1 LPFDKKEMYVN
12 IKFSYIYA
20 LILKQTNMKRSGLLI
35 VLAILVIIGFMGCNG
50 YNGLVREDES
60 VKKAFGNV
68 QTEYQNR
75 SDLVGNLVNTVK
87 GAANFEQ
94 NTLTAVV
101 EARAKATSV
110 SVNMKADNLTPE
122 KIAEYQAAQ
131 GQLSGSL
138 SRLLATV
145 EAYPTL
151 KATEGFMKL
160 QSQLEGIENNIKN
173 SRKVFNEA
181 VNVYNTK
188 VRSFPMNILG
198 GLFGFKAKE
207 GFKADAGAEK
217 KVDVN
222 FDDMNKK

>member
-1 LPFDKKEMYVN
+1 MKSITTLV
-12 IKFSYIYA
+12 
-20 LILKQTNMKRSGLLI
+20 ILG
-35 VLAILVIIGFMGCNG
+35 VLAVILFMGCNG
-50 YNGLVREDES
+50 YNGLVKQDES
-60 VKKAFGNV
+60 VKKAWNNV

-94 NTLTAVV
+94 KTLTDVI

-110 SVNMKADNLTPE
+110 NINADNLTPE
-122 KIAEYQAAQ
+122 KIAEFQAAQ
-131 GQLSGSL
+131 GQLTGSL

-151 KATEGFMKL
+151 RATENFTKL
-160 QSQLEGIENNIKN
+160 QGQLEGIENNIKN
-173 SRKVFNEA
+173 SRKIFNDEI
-181 VNVYNTK
+181 NVYNTK

-198 GLFGFKAKE
+198 GIFGFRAKE

-222 FDDMNKK
+222 FDDMKK

>member
-1 LPFDKKEMYVN
+1 
-12 IKFSYIYA
+12 
-20 LILKQTNMKRSGLLI
+20 MKRTGLFV
-35 VLAILVIIGFMGCNG
+35 VLGILVILVFWGCNG
-50 YNGLVREDES
+50 YNGLVKQDEN
-60 VKKAFGNV
+60 VKKAWNNV
-68 QTEYQNR
+68 QAEYQNR

-110 SVNMKADNLTPE
+110 NINADNLTPE
-122 KIAEYQAAQ
+122 KIAEFQAAQ

-151 KATEGFMKL
+151 KATENFSKL
-160 QSQLEGIENNIKN
+160 QTQLEEIENKIKN
-173 SRKVFNEA
+173 SRKMFNDEI
-181 VNVYNTK
+181 NMYNTK

-198 GLFGFKAKE
+198 GMFGFHSKE
-207 GFKADAGAEK
+207 GFKADVGAEK

-222 FDDMNKK
+222 FDDMKKK

>member
-1 LPFDKKEMYVN
+1 MKNVG
-12 IKFSYIYA
+12 
-20 LILKQTNMKRSGLLI
+20 LII
-35 VLAILVIIGFMGCNG
+35 VVAIVVIIGFMGCNG
-50 YNGLVREDES
+50 YNGLVKQDEN

-75 SDLVGNLVNTVK
+75 ADLVGNLVSTVK

-110 SVNMKADNLTPE
+110 NINADNLTPE

-160 QSQLEGIENNIKN
+160 QGQLEGIENNIKN
-173 SRKVFNEA
+173 SRKVYNDA
-181 VNVYNTK
+181 VNEYNVK

-198 GLFGFKAKE
+198 GIFYQYLHWQ
-207 GFKADAGAEK
+207 
-217 KVDVN
+217 
-222 FDDMNKK
+222 

>member
-1 LPFDKKEMYVN
+1 
-12 IKFSYIYA
+12 
-20 LILKQTNMKRSGLLI
+20 MKRSGLLI
-35 VLAILVIIGFMGCNG
+35 ALAIVVIVGFLGCNG
-50 YNGLVREDES
+50 YNGLVKQDES
-60 VKKAFGNV
+60 LKKAWNNV
-68 QTEYQNR
+68 NTEYQNR

-94 NTLTAVV
+94 KTLTDVV
-101 EARAKATSV
+101 NARAKATSV
-110 SVNMKADNLTPE
+110 NINAENLTPD
-122 KIAEYQAAQ
+122 KIAEFQAAQ

-151 KATEGFMKL
+151 KATEGFAKL
-160 QSQLEGIENNIKN
+160 QTQLEGIENGIKN
-173 SRKVFNEA
+173 ARKIFNDE
-181 VNVYNTK
+181 VNIYNTK

-198 GLFGFKAKE
+198 GMFGFKAKD

-222 FDDMNKK
+222 FDDLKK